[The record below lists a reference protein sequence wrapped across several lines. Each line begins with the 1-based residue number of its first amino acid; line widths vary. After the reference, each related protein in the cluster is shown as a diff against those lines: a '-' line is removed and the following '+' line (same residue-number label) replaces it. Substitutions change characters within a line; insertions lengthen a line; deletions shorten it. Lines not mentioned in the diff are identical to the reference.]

1 MSRGEFIIIY
11 NIILAILAIIIII
24 LVILLF
30 IYCKKKPIKA
40 EETLPT
46 KQTACSY
53 SLMDIHAATDGF
65 NYRRIIGQGRIGSV
79 YIGILPNGDQQVAIK
94 RIHPRL
100 VLSNAGFGFS
110 SMMKWLSLVDH
121 PNIVPILGFSEA
133 PGERIVVTEYG
144 GMLSLDFYLHQNR
157 DDVGGGTSL
166 LDWNCRLRVASGV
179 ARGIEYL
186 HEVMAPHIVHG
197 CIKPSNILIDVKFCA
212 RVCDY
217 GLYFFLGNYDQRQL
231 GLIGYIDDEYWIG
244 NDKRGCSKESDV
256 YGLGVVLLELLSG
269 RKSDEQ
275 GLLVKWALP
284 LIKEMK
290 FGEFLDNRL
299 VLPNDIRPL
308 VRLAKV
314 ALACVGNSRK
324 SRPSIVQVAAILN
337 SLEDGLLY
345 AFD

>member
-1 MSRGEFIIIY
+1 MSRGEIIIVY
-11 NIILAILAIIIII
+11 NVILAILAIIMII

-30 IYCKKKPIKA
+30 ICCKKKPIKA

-46 KQTACSY
+46 KQIACSY
-53 SLMDIHAATDGF
+53 SLMDIHGATDGF
-65 NYRRIIGQGRIGSV
+65 NYRRIIGQGCIGSV
-79 YIGILPNGDQQVAIK
+79 YAGILPNGDEQVAIK

-110 SMMKWLSLVDH
+110 SMMKWLSLADH

-133 PGERIVVTEYG
+133 PGERIVVMEFG
-144 GMLSLDFYLHQNR
+144 GLLSLDFYLHQNR
-157 DDVGGGTSL
+157 DDGTSL
-166 LDWNCRLRVASGV
+166 LDWNCRLKVAASA

-197 CIKPSNILIDVKFCA
+197 CIKPSNILIDFNFCA

-217 GLYFFLGNYDQRQL
+217 GLYFFLGNYDQKQL
-231 GLIGYIDDEYWIG
+231 GLMGYIDDDYWIG
-244 NDKRGCSKESDV
+244 SEKKGCSKESDV

-269 RKSDEQ
+269 RRSDQQ
-275 GLLVKWALP
+275 GLLVKWAMP

-290 FGEFLDNRL
+290 FSEFLDNRL
-299 VLPNDIRPL
+299 VLPSDIRPL

-337 SLEDGLLY
+337 SLEVGLLS
-345 AFD
+345 F

>member
-1 MSRGEFIIIY
+1 MSGGEIIIIY
-11 NIILAILAIIIII
+11 NVILAILAIIIIC

-30 IYCKKKPIKA
+30 ICCKKKPIKA
-40 EETLPT
+40 EEALPT
-46 KQTACSY
+46 KQIACSY
-53 SLMDIHAATDGF
+53 SLMDIHGATDGF

-79 YIGILPNGDQQVAIK
+79 YVGILPNGDQQVAIK

-100 VLSNAGFGFS
+100 VLSKAGFGFT
-110 SMMKWLSLVDH
+110 SMMKWLSLAYH

-133 PGERIVVTEYG
+133 PGERIVITEYG

-157 DDVGGGTSL
+157 DHDGGAGSGGTSL
-166 LDWNCRLRVASGV
+166 LDWNCRLRVAAGT

-197 CIKPSNILIDVKFCA
+197 CIKPSNILIDVNFCA

-217 GLYFFLGNYDQRQL
+217 GLYFFLTCYDKREL
-231 GLIGYIDDEYWIG
+231 GLMGYVDDEYWIG
-244 NDKRGCSKESDV
+244 NEKRGCSKESDV

-269 RKSDEQ
+269 RKCDQES
-275 GLLVKWALP
+275 LLVKWALP

-299 VLPNDIRPL
+299 MLPSDIRPL
-308 VRLAKV
+308 VRLSKV

-324 SRPSIVQVAAILN
+324 SRPSIVQVANILN
-337 SLEDGLLY
+337 SLEVGLL
-345 AFD
+345 

>member
-1 MSRGEFIIIY
+1 MSGKEMIIVY
-11 NIILAILAIIIII
+11 NVILAILAIIITI

-30 IYCKKKPIKA
+30 ICCKKKPIKA

-46 KQTACSY
+46 KQIACSF
-53 SLMDIHAATDGF
+53 SLMDIHGATDGF

-79 YIGILPNGDQQVAIK
+79 YVGILPNGNEQVAIK

-110 SMMKWLSLVDH
+110 SMMKWLSLADH
-121 PNIVPILGFSEA
+121 PNVVPILGFSEA
-133 PGERIVVTEYG
+133 PGERIVVTEFG
-144 GMLSLDFYLHQNR
+144 GMLSLEFCLHQN
-157 DDVGGGTSL
+157 DHDSGGSGGGRASL
-166 LDWNCRLRVASGV
+166 LDWNCRLRVAADV

-186 HEVMAPHIVHG
+186 HEIMVPHIVHG

-217 GLYFFLGNYDQRQL
+217 GLYFFLTSYDKRQL
-231 GLIGYIDDEYWIG
+231 GLMGYVDDEYE
-244 NDKRGCSKESDV
+244 KRGCSKESDV

-290 FGEFLDNRL
+290 FSDFLDNRL
-299 VLPNDIRPL
+299 LLPNDIRPL

-324 SRPSIVQVAAILN
+324 SRPSIVQVATILN
-337 SLEDGLLY
+337 SLEVGLL
-345 AFD
+345 

>member
-1 MSRGEFIIIY
+1 MSGGEIIIIY
-11 NIILAILAIIIII
+11 NVILAILAIIITI

-30 IYCKKKPIKA
+30 ICCKKKPIKV

-46 KQTACSY
+46 KQIACSY
-53 SLMDIHAATDGF
+53 SLIDIHAATDGF
-65 NYRRIIGQGRIGSV
+65 NYRRIIGQGRIGCV
-79 YIGILPNGDQQVAIK
+79 YLGILPNGDQQVAIK

-110 SMMKWLSLVDH
+110 SMMKWLSLADH
-121 PNIVPILGFSEA
+121 PNVVPILGFSEA
-133 PGERIVVTEYG
+133 PGERIVVTEFG

-157 DDVGGGTSL
+157 DAGGGGGSGTGTSL
-166 LDWNCRLRVASGV
+166 LDWNCRLRVAAGT

-186 HEVMAPHIVHG
+186 HEVMMPHIVHG

-217 GLYFFLGNYDQRQL
+217 GLYFFLGNNYEYQRQL
-231 GLIGYIDDEYWIG
+231 GSIGYVDDDE
-244 NDKRGCSKESDV
+244 KRGCCKESDV

-269 RKSDEQ
+269 RKSDQQ

-290 FGEFLDNRL
+290 FGEFLDNGL
-299 VLPNDIRPL
+299 LLPNDIRPL

-324 SRPSIVQVAAILN
+324 NRPSIVQVVAILN
-337 SLEDGLLY
+337 NLEVGLL
-345 AFD
+345 